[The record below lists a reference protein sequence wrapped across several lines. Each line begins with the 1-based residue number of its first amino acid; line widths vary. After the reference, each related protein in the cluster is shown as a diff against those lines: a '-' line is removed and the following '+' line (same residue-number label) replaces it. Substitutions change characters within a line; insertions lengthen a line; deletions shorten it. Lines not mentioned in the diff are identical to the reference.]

1 MRLDKFLKV
10 SRILKRRTVSK
21 ELALHQRIEVNGRIV
36 KPSYDVK
43 INDLITITYGQRVLT
58 VRVLDVVEYAKK
70 DAAKDL
76 YEIVSEGYKEDN
88 NVNWEK

>member
-43 INDLITITYGQRVLT
+43 VNDLITITYGQRVLT
-58 VRVLDVVEYAKK
+58 VRVLDVADFVRK

-76 YEIVSEGYKEDN
+76 YEIVSEGFKEN
-88 NVNWEK
+88 KEETET

>member
-43 INDLITITYGQRVLT
+43 VNDMITITYGQRVLT
-58 VRVLDVVEYAKK
+58 VRVLDVADFVRK

-76 YEIVSEGYKEDN
+76 YEIVSEGFKEN
-88 NVNWEK
+88 KEEAKM

>member
-43 INDLITITYGQRVLT
+43 VNDLITITYGQRVLT
-58 VRVLDVVEYAKK
+58 VRVLDVADFVRK

-76 YEIVSEGYKEDN
+76 YEIVSEGFKEDK
-88 NVNWEK
+88 EETEM

>member
-43 INDLITITYGQRVLT
+43 VNDLITITYGQRVLT
-58 VRVLDVVEYAKK
+58 VRVLDVADFVRK

-76 YEIVSEGYKEDN
+76 YEIVSEGFKEN
-88 NVNWEK
+88 KEEGKM

>member
-43 INDLITITYGQRVLT
+43 VNDLITITYGQRVLT
-58 VRVLDVVEYAKK
+58 VRVLDVADFVRK

-76 YEIVSEGYKEDN
+76 YEIVSEGFKEDK
-88 NVNWEK
+88 EETER

>member
-43 INDLITITYGQRVLT
+43 VNDLITITYGQRVLT
-58 VRVLDVVEYAKK
+58 VRVLDVADFVRK

-76 YEIVSEGYKEDN
+76 YEIVSEGFKEN
-88 NVNWEK
+88 KEETEM

>member
-43 INDLITITYGQRVLT
+43 VNDLITITYGQRVLT
-58 VRVLDVVEYAKK
+58 VRVLDVADFVRK

-76 YEIVSEGYKEDN
+76 YEIVSEGFKEN
-88 NVNWEK
+88 KEEAKM